1 MKRTAPGSASFQEA
15 RMGTASMPSKCRFC
29 PLFGRGVV
37 IIWGCLCFLVYLFSF
52 PAEQEGTHSLLLM
65 SFSRDF
71 FNRVNSRAKKQQTSR
86 LYKRWSCSICFS
98 YKAQEFER

>member
-1 MKRTAPGSASFQEA
+1 MKRTASGSASFQEA

-52 PAEQEGTHSLLLM
+52 PAEQEGAHSLLLM
-65 SFSRDF
+65 SFSGDF
-71 FNRVNSRAKKQQTSR
+71 FNRVGT
-86 LYKRWSCSICFS
+86 LW
-98 YKAQEFER
+98 EREVT